1 MTQRPSV
8 AVLGLGAMGHAFAAN
23 LVKNGFTTSGWNRT
37 KARGEDLIS
46 AGLKL
51 ADSPEEAVSQADVV
65 IAMLANGETTET
77 VLAEA
82 QSALKQGAIVVQ
94 MGTIG
99 VEATEKL
106 IASFQQHRPDVV
118 FLDAP
123 VSGTKTPAENAQIV
137 ILASGD
143 RDRAA
148 DAETVF
154 AAIAKGTKWLGEA
167 GKASRMKLVVNAWLI
182 SMVQGL
188 SESTQM
194 AKEFGFSPDDLW
206 SVLEGGPLAVPYV
219 KGKLEMIKEGTYDPQ
234 MHLTWALKD
243 VNLALEA
250 VKNSELP
257 SLNLISDVWQEAV
270 DAGYGE
276 KDLSVV
282 YRYLSEKSA

>member
-23 LVKNGFTTSGWNRT
+23 LIKKGFTTSGWNRT

-51 ADSPEEAVSQADVV
+51 ADNPEEAVKEADVV
-65 IAMLANGETTET
+65 IAMLADAETTET
-77 VLAEA
+77 VLAKA

-106 IASFQQHRPDVV
+106 IAAFQQQRPDVV

-148 DAETVF
+148 DAETIF
-154 AAIAKGTKWLGEA
+154 AAISKGTKWLGEA

-250 VKNSELP
+250 AKNSELP
-257 SLNLISDVWQEAV
+257 GLNLISDIWQQAV

-282 YRYLSEKSA
+282 YRYLSEK